1 LFLLISKMA
10 DSLMGQL
17 FSSTIAGPTLVTDII
32 TQNKKPIIILLIIGA
47 IALLLK
53 WWQDVNKKL
62 K

>member
-1 LFLLISKMA
+1 MA